1 MMNMDIRNIGCTSRF
16 KIQTRFL
23 DSLSFHSQ
31 RIYKYRI
38 CNSFANPI
46 IIDIYKFWLYSMG
59 FYWVSPIKCKCDQ
72 HIEVLAKF
80 GNKRDLKVEKKE
92 FKHASIFLAT

>member
-1 MMNMDIRNIGCTSRF
+1 
-16 KIQTRFL
+16 
-23 DSLSFHSQ
+23 
-31 RIYKYRI
+31 
-38 CNSFANPI
+38 
-46 IIDIYKFWLYSMG
+46 MG